1 MKSIFISHVFEDN
14 KYVENMKKWSNNGQL
29 NDYVLTFETEDKRID
44 GEKAIKEYLKK
55 KIEGAAIVLVLIG
68 NDTHNHDWIKVE
80 VELANNFN
88 KKICCVRI
96 PNTTGGKP
104 DILNKFEELKFDPS
118 YILKKLN

>member
-1 MKSIFISHVFEDN
+1 MKPIFISHVYEDS
-14 KYVENMKKWSNNGQL
+14 KYIEKMKKWSKNGLL
-29 NDYVLTFETEDKRID
+29 NGYVLTFETEDKRID

-55 KIEGAAIVLVLIG
+55 KIEDAAIILVLIG

-88 KKICCVRI
+88 KEICCVRI

-104 DILNKFEELKFDPS
+104 DILKKFEELKFDPD

>member
-1 MKSIFISHVFEDN
+1 MKSIFISHVYEDQE
-14 KYVENMKKWSNNGQL
+14 YVKKMKKWESNDLLNG
-29 NDYVLTFETEDKRID
+29 YTFTFETEDKRRE
-44 GEKAIKEYLKK
+44 GENAIKEYLKK

-104 DILNKFEELKFDPS
+104 DILKKFEELKFDPS
-118 YILKKLN
+118 DLLKTLN